1 MAGWTTKSRVKETA
15 ETGHM
20 GLQEQIWLLFVPPPR
35 RVTARCPEHFHD
47 TFTYS
52 PEVYMQCMAVHG
64 CLGPQSLIAACPATF
79 RHYAVSPFSVEQIV
93 LSKQMAF
100 WRFL

>member
-1 MAGWTTKSRVKETA
+1 
-15 ETGHM
+15 
-20 GLQEQIWLLFVPPPR
+20 
-35 RVTARCPEHFHD
+35 
-47 TFTYS
+47 
-52 PEVYMQCMAVHG
+52 MQCMAVHG